1 MASAR
6 VRVFNLSLHLRN
18 GGKAVS
24 GRGGTAGKWRE
35 GTCPDVF
42 GGADV
47 GYVRILS
54 YLCRKYAVPQHNPRT
69 GSVGEPLSVR
79 IAFAAAG
86 GYVSDGIFLRV

>member
-1 MASAR
+1 MWRGGGEGSVGLRDSSLMASAR

-24 GRGGTAGKWRE
+24 GRGGMAGKWRE

-54 YLCRKYAVPQHNPRT
+54 YLCRK
-69 GSVGEPLSVR
+69 
-79 IAFAAAG
+79 
-86 GYVSDGIFLRV
+86 